1 MGLKPRIISKNL
13 TTFLSM
19 AAKRD
24 ICLLCLNQLRNIM
37 KVMPGQDPF
46 ISPGG
51 NAIPFLASV
60 RLRVKSI
67 GKLKIDEEVIGVKTE
82 VTVQKTRFGPPFG
95 KTTFPIYFTH
105 GVDDTESIID
115 TLESRKAVTTF
126 NAGSKGK
133 MIQLEGQKKE
143 DAVKKSEFKQQFI
156 KDQAFRNTILDIFEK
171 TMTKDLAD
179 PRFTDAEISNE

>member
-1 MGLKPRIISKNL
+1 
-13 TTFLSM
+13 
-19 AAKRD
+19 
-24 ICLLCLNQLRNIM
+24 M